1 MRKHRTRII
10 AVGLI
15 AAFFAVIAIG
25 IVTLHPGMGEPDVID
40 QNDKADETADGGSDE
55 HETDK
60 TADSGPDERETE
72 TRLMDVY
79 SQNFGNVLFIPDG
92 AMEEILKDYP
102 TDVSAD
108 KLITHTYSFYYFWR
122 LGIYRNGEIDF
133 NLYSAEPGLHQ
144 NNAHCAA
151 ECVRRLT
158 DDLVYSVYHAKED
171 EETGLQFNL
180 YVFFER
186 YEEEEYEGQEAWL
199 RTGRALFAI
208 KKLHYSDFDTIH
220 VGSPIED
227 VIAIDP
233 LTSMYKPD
241 EPHMVTMQR
250 YDSELED
257 YVEYEVET
265 KTYLEYQDYHLTAD
279 GILCITYTRESADE
293 GFVVKSI
300 GYNSTFEEEAYYSKG
315 TIELRIWEQDLP
327 E

>member
-1 MRKHRTRII
+1 MRQKHRTRII

-25 IVTLHPGMGEPDVID
+25 IVILRPGMGEPDVID
-40 QNDKADETADGGSDE
+40 REEKADETAGG
-55 HETDK
+55 
-60 TADSGPDERETE
+60 GPDERETE

-79 SQNFGNVLFIPDG
+79 SQNFGNGIFIPAG

-108 KLITHTYSFYYFWR
+108 KLITNTYPFGLFGR
-122 LGIYRNGEIDF
+122 FGIGRRGEIDY
-133 NLYSAEPGLHQ
+133 NLNLRTVSLHQ
-144 NNAHCAA
+144 INAHCAA
-151 ECVRRLT
+151 ECVRCLT
-158 DDLVYSVYHAKED
+158 DDLVYGVYRAED

-180 YVFFER
+180 YMFFER
-186 YEEEEYEGQEAWL
+186 YEEEEYEGQVAWL
-199 RTGRALFAI
+199 TTARALFAI

-241 EPHMVTMQR
+241 EPHMVTMQE
-250 YDSELED
+250 YDFELED

-315 TIELRIWEQDLP
+315 TIELRVWEQDLP